1 MNAAIGGPHESFAK
15 MGAHYGSMSVVFAN
29 LSQQIESYRTVGPP
43 SISKALMSEE
53 DHEFAEKFKYVV
65 YSINNVWKNALV
77 ESR

>member
-1 MNAAIGGPHESFAK
+1 

-53 DHEFAEKFKYVV
+53 DHEFAEKFKKLEMQNDFDLDDLEDDN
-65 YSINNVWKNALV
+65 I
-77 ESR
+77 R